1 MNKELQIIMIVS
13 SLIFLCYVVLMLR
26 NKKIEL
32 KFTLSWIFTGI
43 CFLVFA
49 VFPGLLRFL
58 SNLLHIVEPVNTL
71 FLFTIFFMLL
81 IIFTLTIA
89 LSRNANRVKTL
100 TQEIGIIKMELDKLA
115 DKLSNKPSEKP
126 SNK

>member
-1 MNKELQIIMIVS
+1 
-13 SLIFLCYVVLMLR
+13 MLR

-32 KFTLSWIFTGI
+32 KFTLSWLFTGT

-49 VFPGLLRFL
+49 IFPDLLRLL
-58 SNLLHIVEPVNTL
+58 SNLLRIVEPVNTL

-89 LSRNANRVKTL
+89 LSRNATRVKTL
-100 TQEIGIIKMELDKLA
+100 TQEIGILKMELK
-115 DKLSNKPSEKP
+115 KLSDKMSDSPSKKALEK
-126 SNK
+126 